1 LEPSAFGA
9 FVAAIPAPLGIGTLL
24 LSDGATAKGFLVE
37 AEATKGATDISR
49 FGGWRAYLR
58 SRQAS

>member
-24 LSDGATAKGFLVE
+24 LSDGASAKGFLIE
-37 AEATKGATDISR
+37 AEATKGAKDISG
-49 FGGWRAYLR
+49 FGGWRAYLKAR
-58 SRQAS
+58 G